1 MLTTQVYGLLSD
13 HPTPVFFYH
22 DLRRRDWRR
31 SHLGYNAL
39 TLHFT
44 FTSPLLLSHLI
55 FVNGATVNSLPV
67 GCRHVTVNEDESL
80 LVQASLKAEEVRV
93 RDCPHD

>member
-1 MLTTQVYGLLSD
+1 M
-13 HPTPVFFYH
+13 FFYH

-31 SHLGYNAL
+31 SHLGYIAF